1 MIPGPGVLIESIAHG
16 GQGVTRIDGK
26 VHFVP
31 DALPGSTVVIEVVE
45 EHPRWAR
52 ARVTEVVDPG
62 PFAVVPVCRHAGEC
76 GGCQWQHAHL
86 GAQRDWKRRIVIEQL
101 ERIGRLPDPPVNLT
115 KATGQPY
122 GYRNRMDFVVPPGG
136 GLALHRRG
144 SDELVGLEECPVIHP
159 SLRPLLHASDFVGL
173 GQVTLRAGVHTGER
187 LVVIDGDLPE
197 DAPRWG
203 APVCRVTRRRVVP
216 LLGDPWVHEVVAGI
230 RFRITGSAFFQN
242 NTEGAQALAE
252 LVAVAAGRGGTLLD
266 LYAGGGLFSC
276 TVGRRFDRV
285 VAVESSPLA
294 VDDFRHNSA
303 GLDHVEVHPLDVEK
317 AGGVFAK
324 HSGSTMIADPPRTG
338 LGKRG
343 AAAILGANPTRIVLI
358 SCDPASL
365 GRDARLLVDGGYHLV
380 EATPLDMFPQTF
392 HVEVVSRFERD

>member
-1 MIPGPGVLIESIAHG
+1 MTPGPEVFIESMAHG
-16 GQGVTRIDGK
+16 GQGVTRMDGK
-26 VHFVP
+26 VHFIP
-31 DALPGSTVVIEVVE
+31 DALPGSTVVIEVIE
-45 EHPRWAR
+45 DHPSWSR
-52 ARVTEVVDPG
+52 ARVSEVVVPG
-62 PFAVVPVCRHAGEC
+62 PYSAAPVCRHAGEC
-76 GGCQWQHAHL
+76 GGCQWQHAQL
-86 GAQRDWKRRIVIEQL
+86 DAQRDWKRRIVIEQL

-115 KATGQPY
+115 KATGDPY
-122 GYRNRMDFVVPPGG
+122 GYRNRMDYVVHPAG

-159 SLRPLLHASDFVGL
+159 SLRPMLEVSDFVGL
-173 GQVTLRAGVHTGER
+173 GQVTLRTGVYTGDR
-187 LVVIDGDLPE
+187 LVVIDGDLPS

-203 APVCRVTRRRVVP
+203 VPVCRVERHRVVP

-242 NTEGAQALAE
+242 NTKGAGVLAE
-252 LVAVAAGRGGTLLD
+252 VVAAATGRDGTLVD

-294 VDDFRHNSA
+294 VGDLLHNSN
-303 GLDHVEVHPLDVEK
+303 GLDHVEVHSMDVEK
-317 AGGVFAK
+317 AGGVLAR
-324 HSGSTMIADPPRTG
+324 HRDSTVIADPPRIG

-343 AAAILGANPTRIVLI
+343 VASILGAHPRRIILV

-365 GRDARLLVDGGYHLV
+365 GRDARLLVDGGYRLV

-392 HVEVVSRFERD
+392 HVEVVSRFERA